1 VIVDSALYRGGTRV
15 ALDCAPHDFDRLR
28 AGVKGPGD
36 FVWLG
41 LYRPSERELG
51 EVAEAFGL
59 HPLAVEDAV
68 QAHQRPKLEKY
79 DDSLFLVLKTLWYVD
94 EDDAV
99 ETGEINVFLGRDF
112 VVTVRHGRGSQLKDA
127 RLHLEANQA
136 LLTHGPGAVMYAV
149 CDTVVDGYLDVVR
162 ELEIDVDEVETSVFS
177 PERTKDSARIYTLKR
192 ELAEVRRAV
201 QPLRE
206 PMRRLSSGE
215 VPAVPPDARPFFRDV
230 LDHLTQA
237 NEVGENLEALLSSAF
252 EAHLAQIS
260 VQQNDDM
267 RKISAGAALV
277 VVPTLI
283 AGVYGMNFEHMP
295 ELEWTYGY
303 PFSLL
308 LMAGVVSALWVFFK
322 RSGWL

>member
-1 VIVDSALYRGGTRV
+1 MIVDSALYRDGSRV
-15 ALDCAPHDFDRLR
+15 DLDCDPHDVERLR
-28 AGVKGPGD
+28 AGVRGDGD

-41 LYRPSERELG
+41 LYRPSEEELG
-51 EVAEAFGL
+51 AVAHAFGL

-79 DDSLFLVLKTLWYVD
+79 GDSLFLVLKTLWYVD

-99 ETGEINVFLGRDF
+99 ETGEINIFLGRDF
-112 VVTVRHGRGSQLKDA
+112 VVTVRHGSGSQLRSA
-127 RLHLEANQA
+127 RTRLEAQPG
-136 LLTHGPGAVMYAV
+136 LLAHGPGAVMYAV
-149 CDTVVDGYLDVVR
+149 CDTVVDGYLDVVH

-206 PMRRLSSGE
+206 PLRRLSSGD
-215 VPAVPPDARPFFRDV
+215 VPAVPEDARPFFRDV

-237 NEVGENLEALLSSAF
+237 NEVGESLETLLSSAF

-260 VQQNDDM
+260 VRQNDDM

-277 VVPTLI
+277 VVPTMI
-283 AGVYGMNFEHMP
+283 AGIYGMNFEYMP
-295 ELEWTYGY
+295 ELGWTFGY
-303 PFSLL
+303 PFALL
-308 LMAGVVSALWVFFK
+308 LMAAVAGGLWVLFK